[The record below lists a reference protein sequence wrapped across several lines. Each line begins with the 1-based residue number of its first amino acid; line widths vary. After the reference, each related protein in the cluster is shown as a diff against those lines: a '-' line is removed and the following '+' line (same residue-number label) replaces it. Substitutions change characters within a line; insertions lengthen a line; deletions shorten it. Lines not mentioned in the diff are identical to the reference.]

1 MRASVTKTGFS
12 VRITSITGL
21 FTIQI
26 TNCTN
31 TASYFVLVSTIIRIE
46 LDNKNKVQYSAVQIQ
61 EEIPNRGEC

>member
-26 TNCTN
+26 TNYTN
-31 TASYFVLVSTIIRIE
+31 TASYFVLVSIIIRIE
-46 LDNKNKVQYSAVQIQ
+46 LDNKNKVQDSAVQIQ